1 MRLLRS
7 KLFTFTDPL
16 FIAAHRIILLY
27 PQAHVNVRRHTTNS
41 ELLRHPINVKDKRI
55 TAL

>member
-1 MRLLRS
+1 MAL
-7 KLFTFTDPL
+7 L

-27 PQAHVNVRRHTTNS
+27 PQAQVNVRRHATNS

-55 TAL
+55 TTL